1 MRDLHDSLASNRAD
15 YSTLFRGLCLLNFGF
30 NPNAT
35 IQFRSVAGTTGESA
49 DAPP

>member
-30 NPNAT
+30 NLNAT
-35 IQFRSVAGTTGESA
+35 IRFRSVAGTTGETVN
-49 DAPP
+49 APP

>member
-1 MRDLHDSLASNRAD
+1 MRNLHDSLASNRAD

-30 NPNAT
+30 NPSAR
-35 IQFRSVAGTTGESA
+35 IRFCRAAGTTGVTG